1 MPIYPCASYEA
12 VLCNAAQ
19 VRPSPLVQIETTPQH
34 CRADDV
40 RKQHAAWL
48 VYNEICTVNSEFR
61 ISIESSSLFIPLIPA
76 MSCDFNSYSRS
87 AGGGPARG
95 QGHTGH
101 YYNTNHPEASDSLD
115 DHRYESVPRPP
126 REPGYVPYEDTYNS
140 RDAGQA
146 GEDYSSSS
154 FFSPFPPPP
163 RDQFS
168 PRPDSFNQMAPYDDN
183 KAYAQEQDAWQQDH
197 QQRAYTQNRPPP
209 SAVAAGYGRGGRRS
223 EDSYN
228 DRYYDDDSEYDD
240 DDDRRRRTRRS
251 YQDRRRIRRYS
262 NDDSITEKALR
273 YPSDPK
279 KGGRDF
285 FGASEGERGL
295 GANLAGLAAGGF
307 LGNKFGK
314 GGAISTLG
322 GAVVGAI
329 AAQAAERQYAK
340 RKEEKVFVRR
350 SMGDPYV
357 VPAGPYPQRGRDMD
371 DVRESQ
377 RDVDKPV
384 GFREKMRSLS
394 RRAMARTRSRSRPA
408 RRSSS
413 VESVEQDHY
422 R

>member
-1 MPIYPCASYEA
+1 
-12 VLCNAAQ
+12 
-19 VRPSPLVQIETTPQH
+19 
-34 CRADDV
+34 
-40 RKQHAAWL
+40 
-48 VYNEICTVNSEFR
+48 
-61 ISIESSSLFIPLIPA
+61 

-101 YYNTNHPEASDSLD
+101 YYYSTNHPEASDSLD

-146 GEDYSSSS
+146 GEDYSSS
-154 FFSPFPPPP
+154 FSPFPPP

-168 PRPDSFNQMAPYDDN
+168 PRPDSFNQMAPYDGN
-183 KAYAQEQDAWQQDH
+183 KAYAQEQDAWQQDQ

-223 EDSYN
+223 EDSYD